1 MSKLD
6 TVTAKDYMSRQLITF
21 TPDTE
26 VMTAIN
32 QLVKHRLSGAPVVDA
47 DGNIV
52 GVLSEKDCLKVGV
65 AAGYEGVSAG
75 LVREYMMTKVVTV
88 DVDTSLLEVAGMF
101 IGSAFKRYPVT
112 AGGRLVGQ
120 ISRSDVLRAI
130 NDLC

>member
-6 TVTAKDYMSRQLITF
+6 TVTVKDYMSDKLITF

-32 QLVKHRLSGAPVVDA
+32 QLVKNRLSGAPVVDEN
-47 DGNIV
+47 GTIV

-65 AAGYEGVSAG
+65 TASYEGVPAG
-75 LVREYMMTKVVTV
+75 LVREYMMSKVVTV
-88 DVDTSLLEVAGMF
+88 DIGASLLEVAGMF
-101 IGSAFKRYPVT
+101 IGSPYKRYPVT

>member
-6 TVTAKDYMSRQLITF
+6 TVTVKDYMSDKLITF

-32 QLVKHRLSGAPVVDA
+32 QLVRNHLSGAPVVDEN
-47 DGNIV
+47 GNIV

-65 AAGYEGVSAG
+65 TAGYEGVAAG
-75 LVREYMMTKVVTV
+75 LVREYMMSKVITV
-88 DVDTSLLEVAGMF
+88 DVGASLLEVAGMF
-101 IGSAFKRYPVT
+101 IGSPFKRYPVT

>member
-75 LVREYMMTKVVTV
+75 LVGEYMMAKVVTV

-101 IGSAFKRYPVT
+101 IGSAYKRYPVT

>member
-6 TVTAKDYMSRQLITF
+6 TVTAKDYMSDKLITF

-32 QLVKHRLSGAPVVDA
+32 QLVKQRLSGAPVVDA
-47 DGNIV
+47 NGTIV

-65 AAGYEGVSAG
+65 AASYEGVPAG
-75 LVREYMMTKVVTV
+75 LVGEYMVTNAVTV
-88 DVDTSLLEVAGMF
+88 DVNTSLLEVASMF
-101 IGSAFKRYPVT
+101 IGSPFKRYPVT
-112 AGGRLVGQ
+112 SGGRLVGQ